1 MLEADERP
9 LDVED
14 VVADHVGLAVLD
26 QELEVVHGF
35 LNVLLVQ
42 HVADQAQVDVSCKNR
57 GQVRGIFVSFLF
69 YFGFLQM
76 LKELP
81 NSTHPQIF

>member
-1 MLEADERP
+1 MRRFPGAEWRARHRPLVLEADERP

-26 QELEVVHGF
+26 QELEVVCGF

-42 HVADQAQVDVSCKNR
+42 HIPDQAQVDVGCKIR
-57 GQVRGIFVSFLF
+57 SPGERRCFSLVFFF
-69 YFGFLQM
+69 
-76 LKELP
+76 
-81 NSTHPQIF
+81 